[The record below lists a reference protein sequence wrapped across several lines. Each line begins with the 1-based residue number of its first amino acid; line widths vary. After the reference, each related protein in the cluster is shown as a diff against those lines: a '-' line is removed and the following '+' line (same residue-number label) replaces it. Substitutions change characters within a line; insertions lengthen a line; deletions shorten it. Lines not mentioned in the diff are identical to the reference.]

1 MNETRSDIRLSV
13 AMDGDGVTDIRWEA
27 DDAPETGPQEAHAML
42 LSLWDPEARNA
53 MRIDL
58 WTKEMTVE
66 DMNDFFFQ
74 TILTLADTYKSAT
87 GDKDLMAEMKM
98 FAREFAEKASTRERR
113 VQAQGSGSA

>member
-1 MNETRSDIRLSV
+1 MSETRSDIRLSV

-27 DDAPETGPQEAHAML
+27 DDAPAPGPQAANAML

-74 TILTLADTYKSAT
+74 TLLTLADTYKGAT
-87 GDKDLMAEMKM
+87 GNADLMADIKT
-98 FAREFAEKASTRERR
+98 FAREFAEKASAQERR
-113 VQAQGSGSA
+113 RQARGPT